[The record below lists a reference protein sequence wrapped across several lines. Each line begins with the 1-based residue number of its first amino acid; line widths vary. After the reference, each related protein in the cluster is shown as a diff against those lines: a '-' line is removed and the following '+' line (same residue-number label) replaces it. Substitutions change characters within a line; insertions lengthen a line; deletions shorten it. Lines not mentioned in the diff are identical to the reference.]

1 VLVLRVTSDVMQYA
15 KKDYREIRSA
25 DVNQLRPQAW
35 SSNVLQTQFQQLIFK
50 DCNNVVA
57 DTLNRA

>member
-1 VLVLRVTSDVMQYA
+1 MQYA